1 MSSEVAGEQGTQR
14 SCCTAEQHEI
24 CGSAEPLNPPAQTN
38 SKTTRDVMGAFVK
51 ASLEG
56 INQKA
61 WKTHDKVIKH

>member
-1 MSSEVAGEQGTQR
+1 MPANREHRGAVVLQSSMR
-14 SCCTAEQHEI
+14 SA
-24 CGSAEPLNPPAQTN
+24 APLNPPAQTN